1 MDIGVLLITATAFF
15 FILAACLV
23 VLIISL
29 KAKENTDAI
38 KAELVLIRQAI
49 DRLTSGP
56 H

>member
-1 MDIGVLLITATAFF
+1 MDVGVLLITAVAFF

-23 VLIISL
+23 IVTISL

-38 KAELVLIRQAI
+38 KAELRDLRQEI
-49 DRLTSGP
+49 QRLTTGS